1 MNNCNIDINNILNNY
16 KVDIYEITNTKK
28 KTFINMRIKK
38 IFVINLADNTIRRN
52 YILMLMK
59 KYNIN
64 FSLIVVNRI
73 SQKVHSLIKNNRIT
87 KEELGCTLSHMWC
100 LREIIKNNYENAII
114 FEDDIIFHKNFK
126 EMFMDIFQHEYD
138 FLLLGACDFSFQHL
152 HKKLLLN
159 TDNEL
164 QIKNQIID
172 HVDNISEQQ
181 DNTFEEQ
188 QDNTLQE
195 DTFEEHQENTLQEDT
210 FEEPPEDTIPEIQF
224 VTKEM
229 NTLDSVSSVK
239 NMYRPDQN
247 AVKVYGAHANYY
259 SLHGAK
265 VMFESKRDNISFF
278 DKSYLLMFDTFE
290 NTSFICYPNLV
301 VSDISTSNLNHSYPF
316 LSKSE
321 DSYYKRCFDNF
332 QFTDYNFIYLDI
344 ILKHKSVNIREDDS
358 VESYITRL
366 IKYQFQ
372 SVTERELIKN
382 RHVFDFFT
390 IRDLEKIKFNL

>member
-1 MNNCNIDINNILNNY
+1 MNDCNFDINNILNNY

-28 KTFINMRIKK
+28 KIFINMRIRK
-38 IFVINLADNTIRRN
+38 IFVINLADNVIRRN

-73 SQKVHSLIKNNRIT
+73 TPKVYSLVKNERIT

-100 LREIIKNNYENAII
+100 LREIIRNNYENAII

-126 EMFMDIFQHEYD
+126 EMFIEIFQRDYD
-138 FLLLGACDFSFQHL
+138 FLLLGACDFSFQYL
-152 HKKLLLN
+152 HKNLLLN
-159 TDNEL
+159 PDNEV
-164 QIKNQIID
+164 QIKNQLLN
-172 HVDNISEQQ
+172 HLDNISEQQ
-181 DNTFEEQ
+181 EKTFEEQ
-188 QDNTLQE
+188 QAEEQQENTLVDHQE
-195 DTFEEHQENTLQEDT
+195 DTFEEQ
-210 FEEPPEDTIPEIQF
+210 PEDTIQEIQF
-224 VTKEM
+224 VTKQV
-229 NTLDSVSSVK
+229 NTFDSVSSVK

-265 VMFESKRDNISFF
+265 VMFKSKSDNISFF
-278 DKSYLLMFDTFE
+278 DKSYLLLFDTFE

-301 VSDISTSNLNHSYPF
+301 VTDISTSNLNHSYLF
-316 LSKSE
+316 LSRSE
-321 DSYYKRCFDNF
+321 DLYYKRCFDNF

-358 VESYITRL
+358 FESYITRL

-372 SVTERELIKN
+372 SVKERELIKN